1 MTQGRMTY
9 HLRRLRLHGLIER
22 IPHTL
27 RYHVTDFGLAAAI
40 FLTRLHNRV
49 LYPGIADLLSPGPS
63 PPPLRRAFDNLN
75 NEIDRVVERQ
85 RLAA

>member
-27 RYHVTDFGLAAAI
+27 RYDVTDFGLAAAV

-49 LYPGIADLLSPGPS
+49 LYAGIADLTSPGPS
-63 PPPLRRAFDNLN
+63 PPALRRALENLN
-75 NEIDRVVERQ
+75 TEIDRLIERE